1 MPPSPDLIDWLNWNS
16 GAVTGLAAV
25 AGVILA
31 AVYTWLTLQ
40 LWRQTK
46 RQAVTTEAALEIG
59 HRPFVAV
66 SVDLGPAGNPRLLPV
81 VLRLRD
87 HGEGPAIITRWV
99 LTVKLG
105 ERVVAQRDT
114 AGDNTTLALFPGEE
128 QETPPLAIEN
138 EQAVEVWGSREPV
151 RIAAVVHYKS
161 GVNKTY
167 TSRVRARLIRPGG
180 VPPRPTAIATEDQE
194 IT

>member
-1 MPPSPDLIDWLNWNS
+1 
-16 GAVTGLAAV
+16 
-25 AGVILA
+25 
-31 AVYTWLTLQ
+31 
-40 LWRQTK
+40 
-46 RQAVTTEAALEIG
+46 
-59 HRPFVAV
+59 
-66 SVDLGPAGNPRLLPV
+66 V
-81 VLRLRD
+81 VLRLRN
-87 HGEGPAIITRWV
+87 HGEGPAIITRWS

-114 AGDNTTLALFPGEE
+114 AGDNTTRALFPGEE

-180 VPPRPTAIATEDQE
+180 VPPRPAAIATEDQE
-194 IT
+194 IK